1 MNCLLVSSTAAEI
14 GLFLE
19 YYRNSQKRWH
29 VDIDIDVLITGIGL
43 TAATYHITRQLYLKR
58 PDMVI
63 QAGIAGSYN
72 EKLFPGSVVTVKQD
86 RVADEGVFENKK
98 WKTLEDLKLRKA
110 AQPFRS
116 GWLVN
121 PNSAMLTRSRL
132 KAVRAISVNQ
142 VSTDK
147 KMIVL
152 YRQKFNPGIE
162 SMEGAALHYTC
173 ISENIP
179 FLQVRAISNFTGER
193 NKKKWSTSLA
203 IENLNRELARLFDS
217 L

>member
-63 QAGIAGSYN
+63 QAGISGSYN
-72 EKLFPGSVVTVKQD
+72 EKLFPGSVVAVRQD
-86 RVADEGVFENKK
+86 RVADEGVFENKQ
-98 WKTLEDLKLRKA
+98 WKTLEELKLRKT
-110 AQPFRS
+110 AQPFSS
-116 GWLVN
+116 GWLLN
-121 PNSAMLTRSRL
+121 PYSATLKRSRL
-132 KAVRAISVNQ
+132 KPVRAISVNQ

-147 KMIVL
+147 KMIAL

-179 FLQVRAISNFTGER
+179 FIQVRAISNFAGER

-203 IENLNRELARLFDS
+203 IESLNRELARLFDS